1 MKRPAPFISSPIVLP
16 SSRAPLL
23 QRRPPPTPPSISPAE
38 HSSSFSGEKAE
49 FEWEQNE
56 TCEERRRRKSGRAG
70 VRRTGSEGGMVDEFG
85 ERTVKKES
93 VLTSLWTDLSALS
106 LSLRDAGE
114 VSV

>member
-1 MKRPAPFISSPIVLP
+1 
-16 SSRAPLL
+16 
-23 QRRPPPTPPSISPAE
+23 
-38 HSSSFSGEKAE
+38 
-49 FEWEQNE
+49 
-56 TCEERRRRKSGRAG
+56 
-70 VRRTGSEGGMVDEFG
+70 MVDEFG